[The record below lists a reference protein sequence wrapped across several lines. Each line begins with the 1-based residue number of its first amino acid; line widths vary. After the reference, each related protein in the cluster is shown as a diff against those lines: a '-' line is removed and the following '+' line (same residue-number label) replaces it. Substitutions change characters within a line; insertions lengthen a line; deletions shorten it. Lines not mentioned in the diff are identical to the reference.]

1 MIKRGRHCINS
12 LGPLVRMTIRVTIEQ
27 RDRLRKIANYNA
39 ILRDSIDQIQPEL
52 PVSDRPAQP

>member
-1 MIKRGRHCINS
+1 
-12 LGPLVRMTIRVTIEQ
+12 MTIRVTIEQ